1 MVQTAVPSFF
11 LYGEPP
17 CTVDPRFLHI
27 EALGDRSRP
36 SEWTIGAHAHGDLH
50 HLFFIRSGA
59 GRLIV
64 EGIGEDFI
72 GPSLLL
78 VPAGCVHGFVFEPET
93 AGLVLTVATPFFNEM
108 TAREPEFADLFAA
121 ATALKAGED
130 AKDLTE
136 LLGRIGRELAW
147 TALGK
152 ASAVEG
158 ALLSVLV
165 IALRRLRRATPHA
178 ALAPSLQAELVARY
192 RSLVEQDWSTHMP
205 TTVYAGRLGVTAW
218 KLRAACLNITGEGPL
233 DLLQSRVI
241 LEARRLLIY
250 SGLSVSQVAY
260 AVGYDDPA
268 YFSRVFSRRVG
279 CSPVRFRNEAASAPV
294 GIALPTAMIGR

>member
-1 MVQTAVPSFF
+1 MVQAAVPSFF

-17 CTVDPRFLHI
+17 RTVDPRFLHV

-50 HLFFIRSGA
+50 HLFLIRSGA

-64 EGIGEDFI
+64 EGTGEDFA
-72 GPSLLL
+72 GPNLLL
-78 VPAGCVHGFVFEPET
+78 VPAGCVHGFIFEPET
-93 AGLVLTVATPFFNEM
+93 AGLVLTIAAPFFAEM
-108 TAREPEFADLFAA
+108 TTREPDFADLFAA
-121 ATALKAGED
+121 AMALDVSED
-130 AKDLTE
+130 ADDMTQ

-147 TALGK
+147 TAPGR

-165 IALRRLRRATPHA
+165 IALRRLRRAAPHA
-178 ALAPSLQAELVARY
+178 ALAPSRQAELVARF
-192 RSLVEQDWSTHMP
+192 RAMVEQGWSTRRP
-205 TTVYAGRLGVTAW
+205 TTDYAARLGVTTW
-218 KLRAACLNITGEGPL
+218 KLRAACLDVTGEGPL
-233 DLLQSRVI
+233 DLLQSRVV
-241 LEARRLLIY
+241 LEAKRLLIY

-268 YFSRVFSRRVG
+268 YFSRVFARRVG
-279 CSPVRFRNEAASAPV
+279 SSPAQFRREAGSAPV
-294 GIALPTAMIGR
+294 VAPTSAAIGG

>member
-1 MVQTAVPSFF
+1 MVQAAVPSFF

-17 CTVDPRFLHI
+17 RTVDPRFLHI

-50 HLFFIRSGA
+50 HLFFIRSGT

-64 EGIGEDFI
+64 EGLGEDFA
-72 GPSLLL
+72 GPNLLL

-93 AGLVLTVATPFFNEM
+93 AGLVLTVAAPFFAEI
-108 TAREPEFADLFAA
+108 TAREPDFADLFAA
-121 ATALKAGED
+121 ATALD
-130 AKDLTE
+130 ASDDAQDLTE

-147 TALGK
+147 TAPGK

-158 ALLSVLV
+158 ALLGVLV
-165 IALRRLRRATPHA
+165 IALRRLRRAAPHA
-178 ALAPSLQAELVARY
+178 ALAPSRQAELVARF
-192 RSLVEQDWSTHMP
+192 RAMVEQGWSTHQP
-205 TTVYAGRLGVTAW
+205 TTVYAERLGVTAW
-218 KLRAACLNITGEGPL
+218 KLRAACLNVTGEGPL
-233 DLLQSRVI
+233 DLLQSRVL
-241 LEARRLLIY
+241 LEAKRLLIY

-268 YFSRVFSRRVG
+268 YFSRVFARRTG
-279 CSPVRFRNEAASAPV
+279 CSPARFRRDAGSTPVVAAA
-294 GIALPTAMIGR
+294 AAAIGG